1 MVTRL
6 TLKMLSK
13 IVADDILLLFLL
25 LLFFRENVRLDISC
39 EPYARQTN
47 HEMNMKPYFLAEIQ
61 NKKIVMLSAAIV
73 ISPVGLKKSP
83 IF

>member
-1 MVTRL
+1 MVTEI

-25 LLFFRENVRLDISC
+25 FLFFRENVRLGISC

-47 HEMNMKPYFLAEIQ
+47 HMKLIPSLIFLQ
-61 NKKIVMLSAAIV
+61 NITKTRLFKYVEKLTIKK
-73 ISPVGLKKSP
+73 LK
-83 IF
+83 FFR